1 MKKKPF
7 EKYFILSPYI
17 WLVLFFFIPLA
28 IIFKI
33 SISVSEWGM
42 PPYQDI
48 FLNNDGFKINITL
61 ENYVY
66 ILSDFYYIRS
76 FLNSI
81 VLAFISTF
89 FCILIGF
96 PLAFYIAT
104 SDIKL
109 RNILL
114 ILVIIPF
121 WSSFLLRVYAWK
133 IILQNNGILNLIL
146 LKLGI
151 ISEPL
156 QLLYNQ
162 YAVIMGI
169 VYTYLPLMILP
180 LYGYLNKF
188 DLNLIDASKDL
199 GLNRIKSFFRVILP
213 LSLPGIIAG
222 SLLVFI
228 PVVGEFIIPE
238 MLGGSDKLYYG
249 KILWE
254 EFFVNR
260 NWPGASALAFTGIIV
275 LVLPIIIF
283 QIIYSKWTNKNEI

>member
-1 MKKKPF
+1 MNNKIF
-7 EKYFILSPYI
+7 EKYFILTPYF

-42 PPYQDI
+42 PPYQDLI
-48 FLNNDGFKINITL
+48 LIENGFKINATI
-61 ENYVY
+61 ENYIY
-66 ILSDFYYIRS
+66 ILTDFYYIGS
-76 FLNSI
+76 FINSLF
-81 VLAFISTF
+81 LAFISTF
-89 FCILIGF
+89 FCIIIGF

-104 SDIKL
+104 SDIRL

-133 IILQNNGILNLIL
+133 IILQNNGVLNLIL

-162 YAVIMGI
+162 YAVIIGI

-199 GLNRIKSFFRVILP
+199 GHKRIKTFFKVILP
-213 LSLPGIIAG
+213 LSTPGIIAG

-238 MLGGSDKLYYG
+238 MLGGSDRLYYG

-275 LVLPIIIF
+275 LVLPIVIF
-283 QIIYSKWTNKNEI
+283 QILYSRWSEKSEV

>member
-1 MKKKPF
+1 MKNKLF
-7 EKYFILSPYI
+7 EKYFVFSPYF

-42 PPYQDI
+42 PPYQAI
-48 FLNNDGFKINITL
+48 FLFDNGFKINTTF

-66 ILSDFYYIRS
+66 IFSDYYYIGS
-76 FLNSI
+76 FVNSLI
-81 VLAFISTF
+81 LALISTF
-89 FCILIGF
+89 FCLLIGF

-104 SDIKL
+104 SNIRL

-114 ILVIIPF
+114 VLVVIPF

-133 IILQNNGILNLIL
+133 IILQNNGILNVIL
-146 LKLGI
+146 LNLGI
-151 ISEPL
+151 TSEPL

-188 DLNLIDASKDL
+188 DLNLIEASKDL
-199 GLNRIKSFFRVILP
+199 GLNRIKTFFKVILP
-213 LSLPGIIAG
+213 LSVPGIVAG

-238 MLGGSDKLYYG
+238 MLGGSDRLYYG

-260 NWPGASALAFTGIIV
+260 HWTGASALAFSGIII
-275 LVLPIIIF
+275 LVLPIVIF
-283 QIIYSKWTNKNEI
+283 QILYSRWSQKNEI

>member
-1 MKKKPF
+1 MNKKPF
-7 EKYFILSPYI
+7 EKYFVFSPYI

-48 FLNNDGFKINITL
+48 FVNKDGFKINITL
-61 ENYVY
+61 ENYID

-81 VLAFISTF
+81 LLALIATF
-89 FCILIGF
+89 FCILIGY

-114 ILVIIPF
+114 VLVIIPF

-146 LKLGI
+146 LKIGI

-199 GLNRIKSFFRVILP
+199 GVNRIKSFFRVILP

-275 LVLPIIIF
+275 LVFPIIVF

>member
-1 MKKKPF
+1 MNKKPF
-7 EKYFILSPYI
+7 EKYFVFSPYI

-48 FLNNDGFKINITL
+48 FVNKDGFKINITL
-61 ENYVY
+61 ENYIY

-81 VLAFISTF
+81 LLALIATF
-89 FCILIGF
+89 FCILIGY

-114 ILVIIPF
+114 VLVIIPF

-275 LVLPIIIF
+275 LVFPIIVF

>member
-1 MKKKPF
+1 MNKKPF
-7 EKYFILSPYI
+7 EKYFVFSPYI

-48 FLNNDGFKINITL
+48 FVNNDGFKINITL
-61 ENYVY
+61 KNYVY

-81 VLAFISTF
+81 LLALIATF
-89 FCILIGF
+89 FCILIGY

-114 ILVIIPF
+114 VLVIIPF

-146 LKLGI
+146 LKIGI

-275 LVLPIIIF
+275 LVFPIIVF

>member
-1 MKKKPF
+1 MNKKPF
-7 EKYFILSPYI
+7 EKYFVFSPYI

-48 FLNNDGFKINITL
+48 FVNNDGFKINITL

-89 FCILIGF
+89 FCILIGY

-114 ILVIIPF
+114 VLVIIPF

-146 LKLGI
+146 LKIGI

-199 GLNRIKSFFRVILP
+199 GVNRIKSFFRVILP

-275 LVLPIIIF
+275 LVFPIIVF